1 MNIRDYATWWFND
14 LEKIKNN
21 LDKLE
26 KCDSPWDMIDMARKI
41 SVDVN
46 NVMQSIDLE
55 FELNMEGDE

>member
-1 MNIRDYATWWFND
+1 MNIRDYATYWFNT

-21 LDKLE
+21 LENLE
-26 KCDSPWDMIDMARKI
+26 KCGSPWDMIDMARKL

-55 FELNMEGDE
+55 LELNMEDEE